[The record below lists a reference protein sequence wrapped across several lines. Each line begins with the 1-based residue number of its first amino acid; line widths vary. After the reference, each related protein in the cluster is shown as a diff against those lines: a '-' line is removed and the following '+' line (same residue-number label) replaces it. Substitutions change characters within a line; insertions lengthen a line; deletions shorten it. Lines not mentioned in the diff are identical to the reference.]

1 MVEYVLDLLVHF
13 VTTVIDAVGYS
24 GIVFLMAAE
33 SANIPIP
40 SEAIMPFAGFL
51 VARGELN
58 ILWVAIAGTLGNWL
72 GSSLSWWVGV
82 RYGKK
87 FVHKF
92 GKYVWL
98 NERHLDQAELWFRK
112 YGDVSVFVG
121 RLLPIVRT
129 FISLPA
135 GFAKMNYTK
144 FSIYTIL
151 GAFPFCYLLTWL
163 GFKLGERWED
173 LRQYFHYLDFVVVGG
188 VLVLIIWIILRK
200 KKKA

>member
-1 MVEYVLDLLVHF
+1 MVEAILNVLVHF
-13 VTTVIDAVGYS
+13 ITLVVGAIGYP
-24 GIVFLMAAE
+24 GVVLLMAAE

-58 ILWVAIAGTLGNWL
+58 ILWVAISGTLGNWL
-72 GSSLSWWVGV
+72 GSSLSWWIGAH
-82 RYGKK
+82 YGKQ
-87 FVHKF
+87 FVHRF

-98 NERHLDQAELWFRK
+98 NERHLDQSEAWFRK
-112 YGDVSVFVG
+112 YGEASVFVG

-135 GFAKMNYTK
+135 GFAKMNYAK
-144 FSIYTIL
+144 FSLYTIL

-163 GFKLGERWED
+163 GFKLGERWETI
-173 LRQYFHYLDFVVVGG
+173 RQYFHYLDVVVVIGL
-188 VLVLIIWIILRK
+188 VVLIVWLMKRK
-200 KKKA
+200 RKR

>member
-1 MVEYVLDLLVHF
+1 MVEQVLDFLVHF

-24 GIVFLMAAE
+24 GIVLLMAAE

-51 VARGELN
+51 VARGDLN

-72 GSSLSWWVGV
+72 GSSLSWWVGA
-82 RYGKK
+82 RYGKG

-98 NERHLDQAELWFRK
+98 NEHHLDQSEAWFRK
-112 YGDVSVFVG
+112 YGDISVFVG

-135 GFAKMNYTK
+135 GFAKMNYVK

-163 GFKLGERWED
+163 GYKLGERWED
-173 LRQYFHYLDFVVVGG
+173 LRQYFHYLDFVVAGG
-188 VLVLIIWIILRK
+188 ILLIIVWLIWRK
-200 KKKA
+200 KR